1 MKKMKK
7 MNNAIIDESS
17 ESTEFNTSTYIKKNA
32 GSYIIYIFFNFIFL
46 ILSLVIPY
54 YLSLCVDEIL
64 KQEGWN
70 TVIAMLGKFFVLAVV
85 ECVVFL
91 LISEWNIK
99 LSNIVA
105 FQIEFDTLRYI
116 KFVKYKALRKFDN
129 VYLTQRIN
137 NDAVMIG
144 DYLVE
149 KIPVFVKNIVLILFL
164 VPIMFYMYV
173 PMGIFLVIFI
183 VVFYGVYFGT
193 KNILYK
199 RNHEMLE
206 AQSKFFSMIDN
217 QIFNML
223 VIKINAWY
231 KEKDK
236 EFVSAVNN
244 FFEKSMKY
252 LRIDFSLTAFNEFL
266 SRIAYAGSIL
276 ILGWAVAHGS
286 VSVGILTT
294 VFMYIEMILSKIK
307 DLTEIGKYRE
317 SYRVAVNRM
326 ENIFQLEQEENGEE
340 LLTKIDTISV
350 NQLAVRDDKNF
361 IFKGKDVE
369 LKKGNI
375 YLLYGENGTGKSTFI
390 ETLTGVLEAAE
401 GNILYNGVDISKLN
415 MYEIRRKLVAI
426 TEQEPMLQDG
436 TIRENLLYGLNRE
449 KEEIEDETGLL
460 EFVKRKPE
468 GMNTY
473 VSNRN
478 TNLSGGEKQKI
489 AVCRSMLKG
498 ADILILDE
506 PTSAMDDISVK
517 RIVEKLKSFKEDHI
531 IIVISHDSRLKDI
544 ADDIIHFK

>member
-517 RIVEKLKSFKEDHI
+517 RIVEKIKSFKEDHI

>member
-1 MKKMKK
+1 

-252 LRIDFSLTAFNEFL
+252 LRIDFSL
-266 SRIAYAGSIL
+266 
-276 ILGWAVAHGS
+276 
-286 VSVGILTT
+286 
-294 VFMYIEMILSKIK
+294 
-307 DLTEIGKYRE
+307 
-317 SYRVAVNRM
+317 
-326 ENIFQLEQEENGEE
+326 
-340 LLTKIDTISV
+340 
-350 NQLAVRDDKNF
+350 
-361 IFKGKDVE
+361 
-369 LKKGNI
+369 
-375 YLLYGENGTGKSTFI
+375 
-390 ETLTGVLEAAE
+390 
-401 GNILYNGVDISKLN
+401 
-415 MYEIRRKLVAI
+415 
-426 TEQEPMLQDG
+426 
-436 TIRENLLYGLNRE
+436 
-449 KEEIEDETGLL
+449 
-460 EFVKRKPE
+460 
-468 GMNTY
+468 
-473 VSNRN
+473 
-478 TNLSGGEKQKI
+478 
-489 AVCRSMLKG
+489 
-498 ADILILDE
+498 
-506 PTSAMDDISVK
+506 
-517 RIVEKLKSFKEDHI
+517 
-531 IIVISHDSRLKDI
+531 
-544 ADDIIHFK
+544 

>member
-1 MKKMKK
+1 
-7 MNNAIIDESS
+7 
-17 ESTEFNTSTYIKKNA
+17 
-32 GSYIIYIFFNFIFL
+32 
-46 ILSLVIPY
+46 
-54 YLSLCVDEIL
+54 
-64 KQEGWN
+64 
-70 TVIAMLGKFFVLAVV
+70 MLGKFFVLAVV

-436 TIRENLLYGLNRE
+436 TIRENLLYGLN
-449 KEEIEDETGLL
+449 
-460 EFVKRKPE
+460 
-468 GMNTY
+468 N
-473 VSNRN
+473 
-478 TNLSGGEKQKI
+478 NLSE
-489 AVCRSMLKG
+489 
-498 ADILILDE
+498 
-506 PTSAMDDISVK
+506 
-517 RIVEKLKSFKEDHI
+517 F
-531 IIVISHDSRLKDI
+531 
-544 ADDIIHFK
+544 

>member
-1 MKKMKK
+1 
-7 MNNAIIDESS
+7 
-17 ESTEFNTSTYIKKNA
+17 
-32 GSYIIYIFFNFIFL
+32 
-46 ILSLVIPY
+46 
-54 YLSLCVDEIL
+54 
-64 KQEGWN
+64 
-70 TVIAMLGKFFVLAVV
+70 MLGKFFVLAVV

>member
-1 MKKMKK
+1 M
-7 MNNAIIDESS
+7 
-17 ESTEFNTSTYIKKNA
+17 
-32 GSYIIYIFFNFIFL
+32 
-46 ILSLVIPY
+46 
-54 YLSLCVDEIL
+54 
-64 KQEGWN
+64 
-70 TVIAMLGKFFVLAVV
+70 
-85 ECVVFL
+85 
-91 LISEWNIK
+91 
-99 LSNIVA
+99 
-105 FQIEFDTLRYI
+105 
-116 KFVKYKALRKFDN
+116 
-129 VYLTQRIN
+129 
-137 NDAVMIG
+137 
-144 DYLVE
+144 
-149 KIPVFVKNIVLILFL
+149 
-164 VPIMFYMYV
+164 
-173 PMGIFLVIFI
+173 
-183 VVFYGVYFGT
+183 
-193 KNILYK
+193 
-199 RNHEMLE
+199 
-206 AQSKFFSMIDN
+206 
-217 QIFNML
+217 
-223 VIKINAWY
+223 
-231 KEKDK
+231 
-236 EFVSAVNN
+236 
-244 FFEKSMKY
+244 
-252 LRIDFSLTAFNEFL
+252 TAFNEFL

>member
-1 MKKMKK
+1 MKK

>member
-1 MKKMKK
+1 MKK

-517 RIVEKLKSFKEDHI
+517 RIVEKIKSFKEDHI

>member
-1 MKKMKK
+1 